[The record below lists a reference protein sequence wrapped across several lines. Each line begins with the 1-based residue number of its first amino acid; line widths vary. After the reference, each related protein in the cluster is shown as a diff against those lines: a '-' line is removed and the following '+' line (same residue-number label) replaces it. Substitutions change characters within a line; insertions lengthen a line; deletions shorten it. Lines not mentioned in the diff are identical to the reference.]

1 MYVGFGCMWLFH
13 QQAHYVLV
21 ALIVD
26 REYLISQSSQV
37 SWLQGFHGRV
47 VDVNSLD
54 MGTESGGRSSTSDGD
69 VKSAHIEKPLLG
81 DSTMR
86 PRGGDGG
93 TILFGTQIGEVEAR

>member
-1 MYVGFGCMWLFH
+1 MWLFH

-47 VDVNSLD
+47 VDVNSLG
-54 MGTESGGRSSTSDGD
+54 MARESGGRSSTSDD
-69 VKSAHIEKPLLG
+69 
-81 DSTMR
+81 
-86 PRGGDGG
+86 DGG
-93 TILFGTQIGEVEAR
+93 TILYGTQIGEVEAK